1 MYSFVLPFLL
11 TNIAALNV
19 MLYEKYTLLIAGV
32 CCMERLLIK
41 SLKICLMY
49 LN

>member
-19 MLYEKYTLLIAGV
+19 MLYEKYTLLINTDH
-32 CCMERLLIK
+32 
-41 SLKICLMY
+41 Y
-49 LN
+49 TFD